1 MYGQDK
7 NFNRRGKTE
16 GRKKKEKRKIILRKL
31 SKRIVKAISLLQ
43 MIVITF
49 VVTTPLFNFASIT
62 TNLK

>member
-7 NFNRRGKTE
+7 NLNRRGKTE
-16 GRKKKEKRKIILRKL
+16 ERKKRNRKIILRKL

-43 MIVITF
+43 IIVITF